1 MAKNQPS
8 DAQNSGRAGWR
19 LDAVS
24 YGDGSNY
31 TPEQPVK
38 PPFPAAMMKDAGRQV
53 DLEEAVRWER
63 DRRGLPKDGIDD
75 WKRRSIIYAY
85 LALTTLAVFLFA
97 MLALAR
103 N

>member
-1 MAKNQPS
+1 MSQEQSTKIH
-8 DAQNSGRAGWR
+8 GE
-19 LDAVS
+19 S
-24 YGDGSNY
+24 YVTQTANESWA
-31 TPEQPVK
+31 PEVK
-38 PPFPAAMMKDAGRQV
+38 PPFPASLMKEASRQV

-85 LALTTLAVFLFA
+85 LTMIVLAAVVYLGV
-97 MLALAR
+97 ML

>member
-1 MAKNQPS
+1 
-8 DAQNSGRAGWR
+8 
-19 LDAVS
+19 
-24 YGDGSNY
+24 
-31 TPEQPVK
+31 
-38 PPFPAAMMKDAGRQV
+38 MKEARRQV

-85 LALTTLAVFLFA
+85 LAMIVVAAFVYVGL
-97 MLALAR
+97 ML

>member
-1 MAKNQPS
+1 MPQEQGPQSA
-8 DAQNSGRAGWR
+8 
-19 LDAVS
+19 LDNWAEHVS
-24 YGDGSNY
+24 QVAN
-31 TPEQPVK
+31 EVK
-38 PPFPAAMMKDAGRQV
+38 PPFPASLMKEARRQV

-85 LALTTLAVFLFA
+85 MAMIAIAVFAYVGLV
-97 MLALAR
+97 L